1 MSVASATP
9 SRRLLNNRSTDTPS
23 RRSVASTATI
33 SSTQSTVPDYIAP
46 SFPLNLRGQDAIAAL
61 LRKYSTAAIEQKLQA
76 ANKALADC
84 AGDINERYS
93 DTKNSHEKTKKRR
106 ARDAADGEDIGPH
119 NKEADEK
126 LETLR
131 VRVEGMTA
139 RMEKETRKA
148 IDGYAHCNA
157 LNDAIAALQ
166 NTAYLASTQA
176 TQAPSSAITLPGS
189 TLPPPGTAAPPS
201 LAPALTEALEKHT
214 DKHTSIPLAK
224 RYTTHN
230 DYIGFKQVV
239 HDALHDPEVS
249 SVPLP
254 PPRTWFSAEEGAAP
268 PQPGVTAPGNE
279 DSDDDIAI
287 DRERISTRCPI
298 TLREFEEPVK
308 STKCNHS
315 FERKAIFE
323 MINQSRPPTAAERS
337 RFISNVQCPATGCDQ
352 NLTKDDL
359 TTDAVLVR
367 RIRRIQRAKAR
378 EQEEGEMEGEGRRG
392 KDARGNAIDIEEIES
407 GDEVSDVD
415 EVGEEESVKRESQM
429 VRKRRV
435 DNIED

>member
-9 SRRLLNNRSTDTPS
+9 SQRLLNKRSTNTPL
-23 RRSVASTATI
+23 RQSVAQTATI
-33 SSTQSTVPDYIAP
+33 SSTQSNTPDYIVP
-46 SFPLNLRGQDAIAAL
+46 IFPLNVRGQDAIAAL
-61 LRKYSTAAIEQKLQA
+61 LRKYSTTAVEQKLQA

-93 DTKNSHEKTKKRR
+93 DMKNAHEKNKKKR
-106 ARDAADGEDIGPH
+106 ARDAADGEDVEPH

-131 VRVEGMTA
+131 VDVKSMTA

-148 IDGYAHCNA
+148 IDGYGYCIA
-157 LNDAIAALQ
+157 LDAAIASLQ
-166 NTAYLASTQA
+166 NTAHAASTQA

-201 LAPALTEALEKHT
+201 LAPALTEALEKHA
-214 DKHTSIPLAK
+214 DKYTSISLTD
-224 RYTTHN
+224 RYTKHN

-254 PPRTWFSAEEGAAP
+254 HPRTWFAAEEGAAP
-268 PQPGVTAPGNE
+268 PQPGVTEPGNE

-308 STKCNHS
+308 SKKCNHS
-315 FERKAIFE
+315 FERTAILE
-323 MINQSRPPTAAERS
+323 MINQSRPQTAAERS
-337 RFISNVQCPATGCDQ
+337 RWVANVECPATGCHES
-352 NLTKDDL
+352 LTKDDL

-378 EQEEGEMEGEGRRG
+378 EEEEGEMEGVGRSR
-392 KDARGNAIDIEEIES
+392 DARGNAINVEEIES

-415 EVGEEESVKRESQM
+415 EVGDEENVKRESQR

-435 DNIED
+435 DDIED